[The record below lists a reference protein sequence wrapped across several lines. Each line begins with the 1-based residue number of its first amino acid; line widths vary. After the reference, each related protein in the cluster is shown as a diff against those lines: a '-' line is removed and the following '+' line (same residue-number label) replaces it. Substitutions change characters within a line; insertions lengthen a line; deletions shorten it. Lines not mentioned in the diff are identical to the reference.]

1 MTGDTRG
8 LGLAIAGQRTSSV
21 NFMLDGGA
29 NNDTFNSTVGQTVP
43 LDAVQEFRVQTN
55 SSTAEFGRNPI
66 NVNAVTKSGTAS
78 LHGSAYEFYRRGA
91 LGKPFDDNANGLLK
105 SNFVRNQ
112 FGGSL
117 GGPAIK
123 DKTFFFSS
131 VEGQRIRSSSTK
143 PFFVPTQDFLN
154 AASVNTRN
162 FIQAFGGL
170 PQANDPNNFI
180 TARQIV
186 EGFEGRS
193 MYEANPLRNAITGDV
208 IPADTRLFQRANLRA
223 AIDSG
228 AGSPQNAWLFTGR
241 IDHRFNEKTSLMGR
255 YAFQNNDLFSGTNS
269 LSPYQGNTG
278 QINRNQN
285 FNLTATHAF
294 SPRLFVESGVAYNR
308 FLNLQPLGDAPST
321 TPCWQY
327 AQFNALS
334 TGPIVF
340 RAMRLTPAAPRPF
353 RLAGR
358 RTFTRPMGARRLAWG
373 RHTIKAGGQYL
384 HLRDNRT
391 FGANQTAF
399 FQTPRCRGCSTAEWM
414 ISVAIDPNGKAPGDI
429 YDTRID
435 GSFRFPSF
443 TRHFRYNEFAFYG
456 EDSFK
461 VRPGVTLTAGLRWEY
476 FGVPHSPSDERFL
489 DSNLVFPT
497 IWGWTYSIRW
507 PWGPSS
513 RPINSTS
520 PITKTSP
527 RASASPGTSSA
538 TGGRSSGRR
547 RPVLRP
553 QLRQR
558 DLQRVSESAEL
569 PRAPVTVPAGSPGH
583 A

>member
-1 MTGDTRG
+1 
-8 LGLAIAGQRTSSV
+8 
-21 NFMLDGGA
+21 
-29 NNDTFNSTVGQTVP
+29 
-43 LDAVQEFRVQTN
+43 
-55 SSTAEFGRNPI
+55 
-66 NVNAVTKSGTAS
+66 
-78 LHGSAYEFYRRGA
+78 
-91 LGKPFDDNANGLLK
+91 
-105 SNFVRNQ
+105 
-112 FGGSL
+112 
-117 GGPAIK
+117 
-123 DKTFFFSS
+123 
-131 VEGQRIRSSSTK
+131 
-143 PFFVPTQDFLN
+143 
-154 AASVNTRN
+154 
-162 FIQAFGGL
+162 
-170 PQANDPNNFI
+170 
-180 TARQIV
+180 
-186 EGFEGRS
+186 
-193 MYEANPLRNAITGDV
+193 
-208 IPADTRLFQRANLRA
+208 
-223 AIDSG
+223 
-228 AGSPQNAWLFTGR
+228 
-241 IDHRFNEKTSLMGR
+241 MGR

-269 LSPYQGNTG
+269 LSPYQGFNTG

-327 AQFNALS
+327 ALFNALP

-340 RAMRLTPAAPRPF
+340 PGYAPDACGSAALPSSG
-353 RLAGR
+353 AQNVYQ
-358 RTFTRPMGARRLAWG
+358 TGARRF
-373 RHTIKAGGQYL
+373 RGGGT
-384 HLRDNRT
+384 RSKPAASICT
-391 FGANQTAF
+391 CATTARSAPIRPPSSKR
-399 FQTPRCRGCSTAEWM
+399 PRCRGCSTAAWM
-414 ISVAIDPNGKAPGDI
+414 TVAIDPNGKAPGDI

-513 RPINSTS
+513 RPINSTG

-538 TGGRSSGRR
+538 TGGRSSGAATACSTTATSATRPSTCFRIRR
-547 RPVLRP
+547 TTSCSSYSPRRLSRSCLTSSLASAGPSLRITGSARMLDND
-553 QLRQR
+553 LRTAYSAQFNASLER
-558 DLQRVSESAEL
+558 DLGKG
-569 PRAPVTVPAGSPGH
+569 VTGSISYLG
-583 A
+583 ANASNSIR